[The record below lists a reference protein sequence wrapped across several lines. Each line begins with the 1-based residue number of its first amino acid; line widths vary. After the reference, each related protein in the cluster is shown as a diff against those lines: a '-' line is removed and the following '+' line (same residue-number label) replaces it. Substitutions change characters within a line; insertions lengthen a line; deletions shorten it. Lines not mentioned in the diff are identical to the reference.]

1 MHIFKNREAAG
12 KLLAKRL
19 VEFRGSQDTLV
30 LGIPRGGV
38 VVASEVAK
46 SLSLPLSA
54 VIVRKI
60 GAPQQPELA
69 VGAIDPE
76 GEIFWEEEIIN
87 DLGIKSGEL
96 LDEADRQLKEIEK
109 RTKFYFSKASIRP
122 YKGKNIIL
130 IDDGIA
136 TGATV
141 VCAINYLLKKGSKK
155 VTLAVPV
162 ITKDVVDIIPS
173 EVEEIIVLTMPKV
186 LGSIGRFYENFEPV
200 SDKEVVELL
209 HE

>member
-109 RTKFYFSKASIRP
+109 RIKFYFSKASIRP